1 MLAIVLLTAQRIT
14 NESPSSFQI
23 SDSNLYAFILSVVSI
38 LISSIGILYIQT
50 YEIRKTQEEDR
61 QTRKHKA
68 ILSAALI
75 KKYLPNDRSEFYLK
89 VTNSGEGKAKE
100 IAFSINGNPASSD
113 NRLILDRLFLSE
125 FNELESGSEFYSR
138 ELNIGIGSNMNFHV
152 RLTWSDDS
160 GETGVFDQ
168 RLTPVVE
175 TA

>member
-38 LISSIGILYIQT
+38 LISLGSVYYTYKT

-100 IAFSINGNPASSD
+100 IAFSNF
-113 NRLILDRLFLSE
+113 FLS
-125 FNELESGSEFYSR
+125 NLGASTSIA
-138 ELNIGIGSNMNFHV
+138 LLIAI
-152 RLTWSDDS
+152 
-160 GETGVFDQ
+160 
-168 RLTPVVE
+168 
-175 TA
+175 